1 MSFLSE
7 PIVELMDGKRKERKA
22 TSARK
27 TKKLGRVAQASIAHN
42 EALVE
47 RFIDAIQ
54 EGKATPYQ
62 LAVAEGNPE
71 DPRHPGTVAFGG
83 GKFSIRILETGDYVH
98 ASLRGLMHGRGGFF
112 HNPEVSTAV
121 RAGSYVLV
129 EDLGLGRMAGGTSHQ
144 IMAVLSGGQASRA
157 KTAMGIRG
165 ASSENSLF
173 SRSSEERRNVGIRA
187 ARMAEL
193 NRGYRGT
200 QKKGKS
206 SNTGAAAAAKK
217 SSSSRKSSNSHRG
230 EGW

>member
-1 MSFLSE
+1 VSFLSE
-7 PIVELMDGKRKERKA
+7 PLVELMDGKRKERKA
-22 TSARK
+22 TTARK

-42 EALVE
+42 EDLVE
-47 RFIDAIQ
+47 KFIDAVQ

-71 DPRHPGTVAFGG
+71 DPKHPGKVAFGG
-83 GKFSIRILETGDYVH
+83 GVFSVRVLETGTYER
-98 ASLRGLMHGRGGFF
+98 AALRGLMHGRGGFF

-121 RAGSYVLV
+121 RPGSYVLV

-144 IMAVLSGGQASRA
+144 IMGVLSSGQASRA
-157 KTAMGIRG
+157 RSALGIRG

-173 SRSSEERRNVGIRA
+173 RRSSEERRNVGIRA

-193 NRGYRGT
+193 NRGYRRAT
-200 QKKGKS
+200 QKKAKSS
-206 SNTGAAAAAKK
+206 SNTGAAAAK
-217 SSSSRKSSNSHRG
+217 KSSNSYRG